1 MKNTETT
8 KRNQTPATLAPVQA
22 NTTARKPYLITAE
35 NVQTLGEIVAVRALE
50 ICHQFAT
57 KYNITGAPL
66 PDGYDV
72 AQTASAFLREYMG
85 QPLDAPT
92 TDGQKDKDG
101 NPITILRACFSAV
114 NRYIM
119 GERQREYKRAY
130 VEDIDP
136 NGNILTYEL
145 PDKRNQTPATASKRN
160 RKQAQPAPAVIAD
173 TANPA
178 EIITADNVQTMG
190 ERIAVRA
197 LKTCYQKG
205 GQPFIYALYCGLVA
219 DITENKKTGAPL
231 SDGYDIAQTASAFL
245 CEYIG
250 KTLQDATTDGQTD
263 KDGNPVTILRAC
275 FRAVNRYIMGERQHE
290 YKRLYVD
297 EIDEKGNALYYEIPE
312 FWDLPTATDYK
323 TVTAKIAEMKLSMNE
338 KRVLIYRLRGVSL
351 EGIARIIGADRRNVT
366 TYLQRIR
373 TKARKIGLTANA

>member
-1 MKNTETT
+1 MCYNKHVNSNRRKTVYTEKLKGGKGFQTMKT
-8 KRNQTPATLAPVQA
+8 KRQNTPTTTPATLAPVQ
-22 NTTARKPYLITAE
+22 
-35 NVQTLGEIVAVRALE
+35 
-50 ICHQFAT
+50 
-57 KYNITGAPL
+57 
-66 PDGYDV
+66 
-72 AQTASAFLREYMG
+72 
-85 QPLDAPT
+85 
-92 TDGQKDKDG
+92 
-101 NPITILRACFSAV
+101 V
-114 NRYIM
+114 N
-119 GERQREYKRAY
+119 
-130 VEDIDP
+130 
-136 NGNILTYEL
+136 N
-145 PDKRNQTPATASKRN
+145 
-160 RKQAQPAPAVIAD
+160 
-173 TANPA
+173 A

-231 SDGYDIAQTASAFL
+231 SDGYDIAQTACAYL

-250 KTLQDATTDGQTD
+250 KGLHDKTADGQTD

-312 FWDLPTATDYK
+312 FWDIPTATDYK

-338 KRVLIYRLRGVSL
+338 KRVLTYRLRGVSL
-351 EGIARIIGADRRNVT
+351 EGIARIIGADKRNVT

-373 TKARKIGLTANA
+373 TKAQKIGLTANA